1 MPPTVKMTHRQVS
14 DFAVALDA
22 LGTRWRKTP
31 PARIEWYRP
40 PRRSTLPAL
49 RYSVNPAKT
58 MILKVMIS
66 PLNPENHRP
75 ISVALFQIDGRF
87 MFDKSFSLD
96 DTGKAM
102 TWLRRLLTDKSVVGV
117 EEKNGRW
124 QGLRVDHSMR
134 ASAPRSGPLR
144 LLVLGSEHTTHH
156 KIRLARDSAALEH
169 EVGALLNVVR
179 CVWS

>member
-1 MPPTVKMTHRQVS
+1 MTHRQVS

-124 QGLRVDHSMR
+124 AGSACRSFNARL
-134 ASAPRSGPLR
+134 SAPQWTPSFTRSW
-144 LLVLGSEHTTHH
+144 LGTH
-156 KIRLARDSAALEH
+156 DTP
-169 EVGALLNVVR
+169 
-179 CVWS
+179 